1 MGFIFQTN
9 RHLLLQQA
17 AKHAHVVTGRTLDV
31 GCGPTPRYRHLFKNC
46 TEYVKMDIEAGEN
59 VDVVGFAE
67 AIPFPDES
75 FDSIVC
81 TETIQDVFEPVKGIS
96 EFARVLK
103 KGGVL
108 LMTAP
113 SISRQSDSHTDNW
126 RFTRHSFR
134 RLAEDAGFS
143 VEIFEQR
150 GAFWSTRAQ
159 LTVSYWIA
167 TFNVYGTWYER
178 PFGILASVYGRFSIW
193 LDRFERG
200 STRSAFTN
208 GYLLIGRK
216 S

>member
-1 MGFIFQTN
+1 MGFIFQPN
-9 RHLLLQQA
+9 RHVLLQQ
-17 AKHAHVVTGRTLDV
+17 VTKYAYYIHGRTLDV
-31 GCGPTPRYRHLFKNC
+31 GCGPTPRYRHLFKEC

-67 AIPFPDES
+67 AIPFPDDS

-81 TETIQDVFEPVKGIS
+81 TETIQDVFEPVKGIT

-103 KGGVL
+103 KGGVV

-113 SISRQSDSHTDNW
+113 SISRQSESRTDNW

-134 RLAEDAGFS
+134 KLAEDAGFR
-143 VEIFEQR
+143 VEVFEQR

-159 LTVSYWIA
+159 LTISYWIA
-167 TFNVYGTWYER
+167 KFGVYGAWYER
-178 PFGILASVYGRFSIW
+178 PFGILASAFGRFSIW
-193 LDRFERG
+193 LDGFEKEPLRN
-200 STRSAFTN
+200 AFTN
-208 GYLLIGRK
+208 GYLLVGRK